1 MSIFCNL
8 TIPICY
14 HLHLKS
20 NKCILCVGWNCFHL
34 FFSGKHSSILSMF
47 QISPSPTDVSHDET
61 DSMQACIDD
70 DDDFGDD
77 DFGIDELQVSFH
89 LGFVLLI

>member
-1 MSIFCNL
+1 
-8 TIPICY
+8 
-14 HLHLKS
+14 
-20 NKCILCVGWNCFHL
+20 
-34 FFSGKHSSILSMF
+34 MF